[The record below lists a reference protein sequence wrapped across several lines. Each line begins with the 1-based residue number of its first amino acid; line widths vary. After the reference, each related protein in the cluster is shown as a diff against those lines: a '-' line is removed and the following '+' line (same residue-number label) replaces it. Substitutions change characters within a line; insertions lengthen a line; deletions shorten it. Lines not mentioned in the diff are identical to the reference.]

1 MEKLNRDRINRLLL
15 QTVLLT
21 ACLPGVAPPAR
32 ADAGSPAVQ
41 ALLAKAKTLAA
52 HGHADLAVQIWQQVL
67 LSDPANREALNGI
80 AKADMQLGKGEEA
93 RSYLDRLK
101 NLPGAEEDVK
111 SIEAMPRVQDSS
123 VRLAEAGRL
132 ARAGNYEAAIR
143 IYRDLYGNEPP
154 AGNIALAYYDT
165 EAALPAYRKDAVD
178 GLRRLSQQF
187 PANSR
192 YSVTLGRI
200 LTYDAKTRPEGMV
213 LLSQYSQSTEARDAL
228 RQAQQ
233 WNVAGIPAPQPPSV
247 AGAVPVPAAPVAHV
261 DTSHDGAGYRALNA
275 NRLDEA
281 EHQFHAAL
289 AASPHDAQALSGLGY
304 VRMRQRSFPEAV
316 ELLEQAHQAG
326 ATGKGLDDALAL
338 SRFWQTMGRAA
349 DEQQAGQKSGELAAA
364 LADYRRARQ
373 LRPGSPEAAE
383 GVAGVLMQTGGVAEA
398 ASIYQQETQ
407 TSAPRTAPWRG
418 LVLAQVQSGDMQAA
432 VATAARVPREPRAAL
447 QNDPA
452 YLSAL
457 ARATLA
463 TGRKAEADSIL
474 AHALALPFPN
484 HGRDLPLDQ
493 QMQYAE
499 LLISAERYEAALSL
513 YRQILA
519 QEPENAGAWLALISA
534 EHRLHR
540 DDEALLMVG
549 RMPASV
555 LEESEK
561 RSDFLSLLGSVYQ
574 SQGDTARARQYLE
587 RAVTLSGSYR
597 PDLLMQLASI
607 YNQMGDQPGEQ
618 KAYTIYQHELD
629 RNPGSLAAWSGL
641 LNTLHLQHRDR
652 EAAARLAAIPEDTR
666 LRLDE
671 DPAFLQV
678 SASIEAQSGNTQQA
692 VRTFD
697 HLARLYADQQQAQ
710 PVDVQLQHGWLL
722 LKVGDDR
729 GLYPVVQSLGATAD
743 MSVAERTNFHS
754 LWASWTIRR
763 AGSALAQGDRARAVA
778 LLETAHQAFPE
789 NADVSSALA
798 GAYLRT
804 GQPRQAVAVY
814 ASLDMSKATLAQY
827 QGAIGAA
834 LAANDSRDAEPWL
847 EAALAR
853 YSGDST
859 VLKMA
864 AQYEQ
869 AHGDERKA
877 AAYYRA
883 ALQVMRDDPGAS
895 SLQGAGQS
903 GAGAPDS
910 PAQELMRLLA
920 PGAQTAPAGQGDAQP
935 REDAPGYRPS
945 RSSDSVAAP
954 PRETLNDY
962 AEHTS
967 RGGGSGQTDM
977 PITPIA
983 VQQEYLD
990 QTDRSGSG
998 SAAQETLGAETTRR
1012 SGEDSLAAF
1021 DDPSP
1026 EGTRESAR
1034 SPQPATLDAFADE
1047 APAGARANGDEM
1059 PGTDSQAGQ
1068 TGDVSASPS
1077 FPAPRR
1083 HDRAGVDLPPLDRAS
1098 GSTARRHAQTVSGGR
1113 PSAQTEL
1120 LGDEAAGWNASADPR
1135 NGGATGEIASDVQ
1148 TGTQAG
1154 TPAIPSHFD
1163 PVTVAPDPVHLHF
1176 ASATQNTGDTQRES
1190 NPAGNLQDAVASLQ
1204 DNGQAAAPA
1213 PPPARGSSRASS
1225 HASGRID
1232 RLPALDPQSAPALSR
1247 APDTTSA
1254 QTGAT
1259 QAERLADPGSAEAP
1273 QTGSDSVQTS
1283 LPPLRGS
1290 FRSEAATR
1298 PLTER
1303 EQVQQQL
1310 ARIESG
1316 SSNWLGGTSTIAYR
1330 SGQPGL
1336 DRLAV
1341 YSAQVE
1347 SSAMLGPSLRMSVIT
1362 RPVLLDAGTPDG
1374 TATFRQGTLALTTT
1388 PATQAASGVGGEVQL
1403 RAPGFALSAGYT
1415 PYGFLVANGIGALT
1429 IHPPTSH
1436 VTLSLSRDAVQ
1447 DTQLS
1452 YAGLRDAGS
1461 STATYAGNV
1470 WGGVVSDAGELQI
1483 ASGDATQGWYIQGG
1497 GQYLTGVHVPDNTR
1511 VDGDAGAYW
1520 AVWHD
1525 PAYGSLTAGV
1535 NFFGMHYQKNQR
1547 YFTYGQGGYFSP
1559 SAYLLGS
1566 VPVTFAGHY
1575 GPRFHYQVTGSLGVQ
1590 AFSEDSAAY
1599 FPLDLA
1605 TQIAEGNPYYTQR
1618 TSVSANYNF
1627 ESEASYAIADR
1638 WFVGGFLDANNARD
1652 YASDK
1657 GGFFVRYLFRPQPA
1671 QAEAGPTGLFPT
1683 SGLRPLRVP

>member
-1 MEKLNRDRINRLLL
+1 MEKLNRDKINRLLL

-21 ACLPGVAPPAR
+21 ACLPGVAPLAR
-32 ADAGSPAVQ
+32 ADSGSPAVQ

-132 ARAGNYEAAIR
+132 ARAGNYEGAIR

-200 LTYDAKTRPEGMV
+200 LTYDAKTRPEGMA

-233 WNVAGIPAPQPPSV
+233 WNTAGIPAPQPSSV
-247 AGAVPVPAAPVAHV
+247 ANAGPTPAPVPHA

-281 EHQFHAAL
+281 EHQFRAAL

-316 ELLEQAHQAG
+316 DLLEQAHQAG
-326 ATGKGLDDALAL
+326 ATGKGLDDALSL

-349 DEQQAGQKSGELAAA
+349 DEQKAVNLNEA
-364 LADYRRARQ
+364 LADYRRAQQ
-373 LRPGSPEAAE
+373 LRPASPEAAE
-383 GVAGVLMQTGGVAEA
+383 GVAGVLMQTGSTAEA
-398 ASIYQQETQ
+398 ASIYQQETK
-407 TSAPRTAPWRG
+407 TSPSRTAPWRG
-418 LVLAQVQSGDMQAA
+418 LILAQVQSGDMQAA
-432 VATAARVPREPRAAL
+432 VATASRVPREPRAAL

-457 ARATLA
+457 AQATLA
-463 TGRKAEADSIL
+463 TGRRAEADSIL

-574 SQGDTARARQYLE
+574 SQGDTARAQQYLE
-587 RAVTLSGSYR
+587 RAVTLSGGYR

-607 YNQMGDQPGEQ
+607 YDQLGDQPGEQQ

-629 RNPGSLAAWSGL
+629 RNPGSMAAWSGL

-652 EAAARLAAIPEDTR
+652 EAASRLAAIPEDTR

-729 GLYPVVQSLGATAD
+729 GLYPVVQSLAATAD
-743 MSVAERTNFHS
+743 MSVAERANFRV
-754 LWASWTIRR
+754 LLASWTIRR

-778 LLETAHQAFPE
+778 LLQTARQAFPE

-834 LAANDSRDAEPWL
+834 LAANDSHDAEPWL

-853 YSGDST
+853 YSGDAT

-883 ALQVMRDDPGAS
+883 ALQVMHDDAGVG
-895 SLQGAGQS
+895 SLQGPGQAD
-903 GAGAPDS
+903 AGAPDS

-920 PGAQTAPAGQGDAQP
+920 PGAQTAPAGRDEAQP
-935 REDAPGYRPS
+935 ELDAPGYRPS
-945 RSSDSVAAP
+945 SSLAAP
-954 PRETLNDY
+954 PRETLNDF

-967 RGGGSGQTDM
+967 RGGPTGQTDL
-977 PITPIA
+977 PIPPIA
-983 VQQEYLD
+983 AQQEPPGQME
-990 QTDRSGSG
+990 QTDERGPAIASGSVAG
-998 SAAQETLGAETTRR
+998 ERLGAETTRR
-1012 SGEDSLAAF
+1012 SGEDSLASF
-1021 DDPSP
+1021 DDPSSESP
-1026 EGTRESAR
+1026 REPAR
-1034 SPQPATLDAFADE
+1034 LPQPARLDAFADDP
-1047 APAGARANGDEM
+1047 PARARANGDDLPETS
-1059 PGTDSQAGQ
+1059 PQAGQ
-1068 TGDVSASPS
+1068 AADFSAPPS
-1077 FPAPRR
+1077 LRAPRR
-1083 HDRAGVDLPPLDRAS
+1083 HESSADADLPPLDRTY
-1098 GSTARRHAQTVSGGR
+1098 GSPARRHAQTASAPR
-1113 PSAQTEL
+1113 PSAQTER
-1120 LGDEAAGWNASADPR
+1120 LGDDAPARNAAAEPK
-1135 NGGATGEIASDVQ
+1135 NGGATADTASDA
-1148 TGTQAG
+1148 QAG

-1163 PVTVAPDPVHLHF
+1163 SVTVAPDPVHLHF
-1176 ASATQNTGDTQRES
+1176 ASAIQNTGDTQRES
-1190 NPAGNLQDAVASLQ
+1190 NPAGNLQDAVTALQ
-1204 DNGQAAAPA
+1204 DNGQAAAPV
-1213 PPPARGSSRASS
+1213 PPPSRASGNAS
-1225 HASGRID
+1225 RNASGNTSRRID
-1232 RLPALDPQSAPALSR
+1232 RLPALDPQSAPAFSQ
-1247 APDTTSA
+1247 APDTISA
-1254 QTGAT
+1254 QSGAT
-1259 QAERLADPGSAEAP
+1259 QAERMADPAEAL
-1273 QTGSDSVQTS
+1273 QTGSDAAQTS

-1303 EQVQQQL
+1303 EQIQQQL

-1341 YSAQVE
+1341 YSAQFE

-1415 PYGFLVANGIGALT
+1415 PYGFLVANGIGALI

-1520 AVWHD
+1520 AVWYD
-1525 PAYGSLTAGV
+1525 PVYGSLTAGA

-1618 TSVSANYNF
+1618 TSVGANYNF

-1638 WFVGGFLDANNARD
+1638 WFVGGFLDANNSRD

-1683 SGLRPLRVP
+1683 QGLRPLRVP